1 MLTMQSATASAHPS
15 SSLSQGLWVLVAL
28 LFVCLLAALLLRLLA
43 RRGIGVPG
51 ARGKAGRA
59 DGAVP
64 EEASIEVLSTR
75 TLARGQHVH
84 VLRVAG
90 RVLLVGTGAS
100 GEPPRLLRDLTRGSS
115 TLERPGEE
123 STVGDGDDGD

>member
-15 SSLSQGLWVLVAL
+15 SALSQGLWVLAVL
-28 LFVCLLAALLLRLLA
+28 LFVCLLAALVLRLLA
-43 RRGIGVPG
+43 KQGIGLPG
-51 ARGKAGRA
+51 MRGGTEHAAGGGGE
-59 DGAVP
+59 DLV
-64 EEASIEVLSTR
+64 IEVLSTR

-100 GEPPRLLRDLTRGSS
+100 GEPPRLLRDLTKRSS
-115 TLERPGEE
+115 AALEPGEE
-123 STVGDGDDGD
+123 TTVGGGDDGD